1 MERRPLMPPA
11 KIWSVIAAA
20 TGCVIVA
27 VLVVGNGQDFNREVD
42 LFGAAGFGFDSN
54 LPVQW
59 DRSASVDLDGLSRYY
74 SAASAH
80 LRNGAPHA
88 HMALKMA
95 KPAREMSL
103 AQLPTQQLGQDKDW
117 NMRKWSPE
125 HYIDVAAGRV
135 DSTTTKGIW
144 KSKDE
149 PWAGIDE
156 VLPTDTRYEYQTMH
170 SGHGQEAKMEAFLDH
185 AHHQLKILKDALPKL
200 AADKDAKKE
209 LDKLNKVISVGED
222 ALVKIERDTVIDDAR
237 NSGEQV
243 RDALSDQDLGL
254 SDKFKV
260 AEGSQLH
267 QKASSH
273 NNGELHGKRLLPF
286 WTMCVMSLNRY

>member
-11 KIWSVIAAA
+11 KVWSVIAAV

-27 VLVVGNGQDFNREVD
+27 VLVVGHVQDFNREVE

-117 NMRKWSPE
+117 HMRQWSPE

-222 ALVKIERDTVIDDAR
+222 ALEKIERDTVIDDAR
-237 NSGEQV
+237 NSGVQV

-273 NNGELHGKRLLPF
+273 NNGELHGKHLLPI
-286 WTMCVMSLNRY
+286 